1 MKQFT
6 HLTSRI
12 INKLHIT
19 QIIKHPNH
27 YEICMTN
34 NTVGGFFLL
43 GNGTIDTNF
52 TPFNISNA
60 DFYGIK
66 TIKKCKINRRAFPFG
81 LFLNADC
88 LT

>member
-1 MKQFT
+1 MKQFIY
-6 HLTSRI
+6 LTSRI

-34 NTVGGFFLL
+34 NTIGGFFLL

-52 TPFNISNA
+52 NI
-60 DFYGIK
+60 
-66 TIKKCKINRRAFPFG
+66 IKKCNKEDKQDYETITKLIAQE
-81 LFLNADC
+81 LL
-88 LT
+88 